1 LKNSI
6 AKKIATVALI
16 GTIGMGALSACSP
29 TTDEYQDRKA
39 AQSTSQIKDSLEK
52 KNLEKKRDKEED
64 PSAIRYLYIMNF
76 GKIVGYYVTEGKVS
90 SNGSQI
96 GPESEIIKRWSD
108 GYVLD
113 SAKDDGTYGDG
124 DPGIFFFTTDGVM
137 VETSLDYIM
146 SDSPI
151 AIDVPRLGGSAPK
164 K

>member
-1 LKNSI
+1 M
-6 AKKIATVALI
+6 KKITTKLATVGAIAAL
-16 GTIGMGALSACSP
+16 TIGGLAACSSP
-29 TTDEYQDRKA
+29 GEYEKRKE
-39 AQSTSQIKDSLEK
+39 AQATSQIKDSLEK

-64 PSAIRYLYIMNF
+64 PSAIRYLYLMNF
-76 GKIVGYYVTEGKVS
+76 GQIVGYYVTEGKVS

-96 GPESEIIKRWSD
+96 GPESEAIRYYGD
-108 GYVLD
+108 TTVLD

-124 DPGIFFFTTDGVM
+124 DPGIFFFTTDGIM

-151 AIDVPRLGGSAPK
+151 AIDVPRLGGAAPAK